1 MKIKET
7 QISPAQ
13 GRNPRE
19 VRLQRVIEVDQA
31 PEGAEIVDEA
41 TPVSDWEEVN

>member
-1 MKIKET
+1 MKIRET
-7 QISPAQ
+7 QKIPAQ

-19 VRLQRVIEVDQA
+19 TVIQRVIEVDQA
-31 PEGAEIVDEA
+31 PQGAEIVDDA